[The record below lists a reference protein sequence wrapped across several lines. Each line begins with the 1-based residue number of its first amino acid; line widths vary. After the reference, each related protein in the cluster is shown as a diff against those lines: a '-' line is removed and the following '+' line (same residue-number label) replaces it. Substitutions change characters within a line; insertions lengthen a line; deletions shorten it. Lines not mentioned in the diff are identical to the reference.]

1 MMKNN
6 AERII
11 KNLGLVAFNSMQIQ
25 AQEAIATNDEV
36 VLIAPTGS
44 GKTIG
49 FLFPVFELL
58 NSSDVQVQCLVLS
71 PTRELCLQI
80 EQVWKKMGTGYKV
93 NACYGGH
100 SMQVEVKD
108 LNVPPALLIGTPG
121 RIADHIRRETFKLD
135 GIKILALD
143 EFDKSLELGFQDEMD
158 FIISSLEKVERKI
171 LLSATNLSRLPSFV
185 KIKNPFLIT
194 YNNDGVEVENLKL
207 HRVISEEKDKLHTLF
222 VLLCNL
228 NNEAALVFCN
238 HRDACERTALYLKSK
253 GIVATVYHGGMEQTE
268 REKALVQFRNG
279 SVNYLITTDL
289 AARGLDIPEM
299 NHVIHYQMPIHEN
312 EFTHRN
318 GRTARMQAKGN
329 AYLLLSK
336 LEKQPYY
343 IKSEIKLFT
352 LDTNTSKPKKPIYTT
367 ISISG
372 GRKNKITK
380 VDILGTFIQKG
391 NLNKED
397 IGLIEVKDF
406 NSFVA
411 IKETKVFDFLRAIKD
426 QKIKGNKYKI
436 VIAKSVGFNTID
448 GEHES

>member
-1 MMKNN
+1 MKIDG
-6 AERII
+6 ERII
-11 KNLGLVAFNSMQIQ
+11 KNLGLDSFNTMQMQ
-25 AQEAIATNDEV
+25 AQEAIAKNDEV

-49 FLFPVFELL
+49 FLYPVFKLL
-58 NSSDVQVQCLVLS
+58 NTNSVKVQCLVLS

-80 EQVWKKMGTGYKV
+80 EQVWKKMGTGFKV
-93 NACYGGH
+93 NVCYGGH
-100 SMQVEVKD
+100 SMQIEVND
-108 LNVPPALLIGTPG
+108 LNVPPAILIGTPG
-121 RIADHIRRETFKLD
+121 RIADHLKRETFNLD
-135 GIKILALD
+135 EVSILALD
-143 EFDKSLELGFQDEMD
+143 EFDKSLELGFEDEMSY
-158 FIISSLEKVERKI
+158 IINTLENVERKI
-171 LLSATNLSRLPSFV
+171 LLSATNISRLPSFV
-185 KIKNPFLIT
+185 KIKNPFLIM
-194 YNNDGVEVENLKL
+194 YNHEGLEVENLKL
-207 HRVISEEKDKLHTLF
+207 HRVISEEKDKLQTLF

-228 NNEAALVFCN
+228 QNEAALIFCN
-238 HRDACERTALYLKSK
+238 HRDACERTMAYLNTK
-253 GIVATVYHGGMEQTE
+253 GVTATIYHGGMDQSE

-279 SVNYLITTDL
+279 SVNYLVTTDL

-336 LEKQPYY
+336 LEKQPQY
-343 IKSEIKLFT
+343 IKTEIKLFN
-352 LDTNTSKPKKPIYTT
+352 LDLKASKPIQPKFKT

-380 VDILGTFIQKG
+380 VDILGAFIQKG
-391 NLNKED
+391 NLKKED
-397 IGLIEVKDF
+397 VGLIEIKDY

-411 IKETKVFDFLRAIKD
+411 INQSVVLDFLKAIKD

-436 VIAKSVGFNTID
+436 AIAKNISFSNAEKD
-448 GEHES
+448 FES

>member
-1 MMKNN
+1 MENK
-6 AERII
+6 AKQVID
-11 KNLGLVAFNSMQIQ
+11 KLGIVAFNQMQKQ
-25 AQEAIATNDEV
+25 AQEAIAAHQEV
-36 VLIAPTGS
+36 VLISPTGS

-49 FLFPVFELL
+49 FLYPVFQLL
-58 NSSDVQVQCLVLS
+58 NQKINQVQCLVLT

-93 NACYGGH
+93 NVCYGGH
-100 SMQVEVKD
+100 AMQVEIND
-108 LNVPPALLIGTPG
+108 LNTPPAILIGTPG
-121 RIADHIRRETFKLD
+121 RIADHIKRETFKLD
-135 GIKILALD
+135 NVKILVLD

-158 FIISSLEKVERKI
+158 FIINRLENVERKI

-185 KIKNPFLIT
+185 KIKNPHLI
-194 YNNDGVEVENLKL
+194 NFEKNVDELENLQL
-207 HRVISEEKDKLHTLF
+207 HHVISEEKDKLHTLF
-222 VLLCNL
+222 MLLCNL
-228 NNEAALVFCN
+228 QNEAALIFCN
-238 HRDACERTALYLKSK
+238 HRDACERTVSYLNNK
-253 GIVATVYHGGMEQTE
+253 GIVATIYHGGMEQAE

-279 SVNYLITTDL
+279 SVNYLVTTDL

-299 NHVIHYQMPIHEN
+299 KHVVHYQMPIHEN

-329 AYLLLSK
+329 AYLVLSK

-343 IKSEIKLFT
+343 IKSELNIFT
-352 LDTNTSKPKKPIYTT
+352 LDNNAARPIKPVFKT

-372 GRKNKITK
+372 GKKNKINK
-380 VDILGTFIQKG
+380 VDIAGTFMQKG
-391 NLNKED
+391 NLKKED

-411 IKETKVFDFLRAIKD
+411 IKETKISAFLKAMKD

-436 VIAKSVGFNTID
+436 ALAKDIIFDVIEKEI
-448 GEHES
+448 